1 MECDYKINFKM
12 QRFKS
17 FQKNGN
23 KTTKHINAK
32 EQKEGIKRRKVMK
45 LNREFTINK
54 PKPKFHKT
62 LIKWINFLTCLSKEQ
77 EK

>member
-1 MECDYKINFKM
+1 MECDYKIIFKM

-32 EQKEGIKRRKVMK
+32 EQKEGIKEKSDEVEQRN
-45 LNREFTINK
+45 LPSINQS
-54 PKPKFHKT
+54 
-62 LIKWINFLTCLSKEQ
+62 LSFL
-77 EK
+77 

>member
-1 MECDYKINFKM
+1 MECDYKIILKM

-23 KTTKHINAK
+23 KITKHINAK
-32 EQKEGIKRRKVMK
+32 EQKERR
-45 LNREFTINK
+45 NK
-54 PKPKFHKT
+54 G
-62 LIKWINFLTCLSKEQ
+62 